1 MSVKFLILYKTY
13 ITVKFERTFI
23 NFFVAL
29 CSFAPSSTGAWYP
42 LYVNHCNINNEAV
55 SALRK
60 YLIRKMITEISFLY
74 LQWEPKV
81 KLKFSKGK

>member
-13 ITVKFERTFI
+13 ITVKFEKTFI
-23 NFFVAL
+23 NFLVAL

-60 YLIRKMITEISFLY
+60 YSIKKIITEFPFLY

-81 KLKFSKGK
+81 KLKFSKSK